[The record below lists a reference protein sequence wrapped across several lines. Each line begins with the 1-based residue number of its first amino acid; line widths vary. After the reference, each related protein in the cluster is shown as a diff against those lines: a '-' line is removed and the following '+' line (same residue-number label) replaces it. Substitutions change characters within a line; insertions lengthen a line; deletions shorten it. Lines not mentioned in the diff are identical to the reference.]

1 MFPCQEGEGA
11 SDEENSVQDIQE
23 EHENDAKQAR

>member
-1 MFPCQEGEGA
+1 MFSCQEGEDA
-11 SDEENSVQDIQE
+11 SDEENRVQDVQE